1 MPANPI
7 HPDELNS
14 LMTTRSSLVIIDV
27 RLADD
32 YDFKRIPNA
41 INNPFLDVQFAN
53 KMAELVPDLL
63 TPICVYGTQK
73 GSIESTEAA
82 QKLIRLGYDRIY
94 DMTSGF
100 AGWTNNGH
108 PMESGLS
115 PQPEPAQLADG
126 LYPID
131 TKESCVQ
138 WTGKNLINS
147 HSGEIAITSG
157 HLEIQGGSLV
167 DLELIIDFKSI
178 TCNDITNPEVHDT
191 LIQHLE
197 SDDFFY
203 TDRFP
208 TGKFQLTGSEAQGSL
223 NDGSLNLQVEGD
235 LTMRGQTKAVS
246 LFAATGVTDDL
257 RPAAQA
263 NMSINRTHWG
273 IRYGSGKFFSRL
285 AGHLVND
292 HIGLQLK
299 IIGELTRQSE

>member
-1 MPANPI
+1 
-7 HPDELNS
+7 
-14 LMTTRSSLVIIDV
+14 MTSRSSLVIIDV

-41 INNPFLDVQFAN
+41 INNPVLEVQFSD

-73 GSIESTEAA
+73 GSIDSTEAA

-108 PMESGLS
+108 PLESGLS
-115 PQPEPAQLADG
+115 LQPEHPQLADG

-147 HSGEIAITSG
+147 HSGEIAIESG
-157 HLEIQGGSLV
+157 HLEIQGGNLV

-178 TCNDITNPEVHDT
+178 TCSDITNTEVHDT

-208 TGKFQLTGSEAQGSL
+208 TGKFQLTGSDTQGSL

-235 LTMRGQTKAVS
+235 LSMRGQTKAIS
-246 LFAATGVTDDL
+246 LQATAGVTDDL
-257 RPAAQA
+257 RPVAQA
-263 NMSINRTHWG
+263 STSIDRTHWG
-273 IRYGSGKFFSRL
+273 MRYGSGKFFSRL

-292 HIGLQLK
+292 HIDLQLK
-299 IIGELTRQSE
+299 IIGELTGSSE